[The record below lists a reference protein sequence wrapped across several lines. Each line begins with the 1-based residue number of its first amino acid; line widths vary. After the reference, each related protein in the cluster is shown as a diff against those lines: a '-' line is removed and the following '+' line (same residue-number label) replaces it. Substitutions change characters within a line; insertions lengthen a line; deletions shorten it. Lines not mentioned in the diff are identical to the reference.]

1 MNKQIINIQTEVAR
15 KKLIEKVEQKNE
27 LEKNLFQGLLYVGN
41 RHETVPLRLLTDQYL
56 TPRAKTAWQLIKLN
70 AYQFQGSVFPSY
82 EELSLWLSDR
92 AFQGKTV
99 SRKVVSQTLLILR
112 LTRWLTLCETV
123 RNAHGQVLGNV
134 YIMNDEPL
142 SLTDAIQLNSD
153 YLRIVEKAALHK
165 DPLVRDIAS
174 AIITRI
180 LEHKDQLWHFISH
193 IGVIKERYKHHKDSV
208 VIEKTATELP
218 ENIAIAVQETQEKL
232 LSSDMELSKY
242 NRELGEKSVNPLS
255 SNMELSHQNEANP
268 LILGLVPYRNPVE
281 VHSTS
286 TKSTNIKYSTSTRDD
301 SHLNDLDGFQLSA
314 LEKNSILSAL
324 QPLDDDTRKAI
335 LFEAKERI
343 SKGDIKKPAAY
354 LFKIVQRAIAGE
366 FKPYLINKA
375 QQVENTQHYNKY
387 PSRATKYLPNI
398 VHTPSE
404 TERNQ
409 SLEIIRHLSQSMK
422 SS

>member
-242 NRELGEKSVNPLS
+242 NRELGETSVNPQS
-255 SNMELSHQNEANP
+255 SNMELCHQHEANP
-268 LILGLVPYRNPVE
+268 LILGLVPYRNYVE

-324 QPLDDDTRKAI
+324 QPFDDDTRKAI

-354 LFKIVQRAIAGE
+354 LFKIVQRAIVGE

>member
-15 KKLIEKVEQKNE
+15 KKLIEKAEQKNE